1 MVKYSTTKKGL
12 KLKLKIMTYVKKYQD
27 KIHYT
32 DPKEDLEKKL
42 ELAEK
47 ILPLVNGYTLK
58 QIEESF
64 NSVLIDLKNGFII
77 NLED

>member
-1 MVKYSTTKKGL
+1 MSENL
-12 KLKLKIMTYVKKYQD
+12 KSYKNIKLFNAEQN
-27 KIHYT
+27 
-32 DPKEDLEKKL
+32 LEKKL

>member
-1 MVKYSTTKKGL
+1 MSDVKDYQKK
-12 KLKLKIMTYVKKYQD
+12 INFFQPKK
-27 KIHYT
+27 
-32 DPKEDLEKKL
+32 DLEKKL

-64 NSVLIDLKNGFII
+64 QSVLIDLKTGFII
-77 NLED
+77 NLAD

>member
-1 MVKYSTTKKGL
+1 MSDL
-12 KLKLKIMTYVKKYQD
+12 KNHQN
-27 KIHYT
+27 KIHFF
-32 DPKEDLEKKL
+32 KAEKDLEKKL

-64 NSVLIDLKNGFII
+64 QSVIIDLKTGFII

>member
-1 MVKYSTTKKGL
+1 MVKLFLHKKGIKF
-12 KLKLKIMTYVKKYQD
+12 KLIIMSDVKDYQE
-27 KIHYT
+27 KIHFFQ
-32 DPKEDLEKKL
+32 PEKDLEKKL

-64 NSVLIDLKNGFII
+64 QSVLVDLKNGFII

>member
-1 MVKYSTTKKGL
+1 MSDL
-12 KLKLKIMTYVKKYQD
+12 KNHQNNINFFKSEK
-27 KIHYT
+27 
-32 DPKEDLEKKL
+32 DLEKKL

-64 NSVLIDLKNGFII
+64 QSVIIDLKTGFII

>member
-1 MVKYSTTKKGL
+1 MSDL
-12 KLKLKIMTYVKKYQD
+12 KNYQN
-27 KIHYT
+27 KIHFFEAS
-32 DPKEDLEKKL
+32 KDLEKKL

-58 QIEESF
+58 QIKESF
-64 NSVLIDLKNGFII
+64 QSVLLDLKNGFII

>member
-1 MVKYSTTKKGL
+1 
-12 KLKLKIMTYVKKYQD
+12 MTDVKKYQD
-27 KIHYT
+27 KIHFS
-32 DPKEDLEKKL
+32 DPKKDLEKNL

>member
-1 MVKYSTTKKGL
+1 MPN
-12 KLKLKIMTYVKKYQD
+12 VKKYQD
-27 KIHYT
+27 KIHFFK
-32 DPKEDLEKKL
+32 PEKDLEKKL

-64 NSVLIDLKNGFII
+64 QSVLIDLRNSVII

>member
-1 MVKYSTTKKGL
+1 
-12 KLKLKIMTYVKKYQD
+12 MTDVKKYQD
-27 KIHYT
+27 KIQFS
-32 DPKEDLEKKL
+32 DPKKDLEKKL

>member
-1 MVKYSTTKKGL
+1 
-12 KLKLKIMTYVKKYQD
+12 MTDVKKYQD
-27 KIHYT
+27 KIHFS
-32 DPKEDLEKKL
+32 DLKEDLEKKL

-47 ILPLVNGYTLK
+47 ILPLVSGYTLK